1 MFIYFNKSKIHYI
14 LYELEEYIK
23 LESSQIKNNISNY
36 FYLDLLIEEDT
47 GLINYKYSF
56 DLIDNIYKYLN
67 KEIEIKN
74 KEKNIFN
81 KLVTSKLL
89 IVLIKNFRD
98 FSEQCE
104 EEEENKKLE
113 EIEAKALE
121 IFENCK
127 KELKD
132 LTNIE
137 RIEGIIDDIYA
148 DIINEIIKK
157 EIIIK
162 DYSSAITI
170 FEQMDLKNIRINKN
184 MYDKLI
190 NELNKEEI
198 KRKYTIS
205 KAIDLSKEETIN
217 FYYILFKYILKSKNY
232 LYQMPLISNSRKGII
247 KMIKEMPND
256 FLNILDNINNNTK
269 LKYILDFIVDSK
281 FYEKKYG

>member
-1 MFIYFNKSKIHYI
+1 M
-14 LYELEEYIK
+14 
-23 LESSQIKNNISNY
+23 
-36 FYLDLLIEEDT
+36 
-47 GLINYKYSF
+47 
-56 DLIDNIYKYLN
+56 
-67 KEIEIKN
+67 
-74 KEKNIFN
+74 
-81 KLVTSKLL
+81 
-89 IVLIKNFRD
+89 
-98 FSEQCE
+98 
-104 EEEENKKLE
+104 E

-132 LTNIE
+132 LKNIE
-137 RIEGIIDDIYA
+137 IIEGKIDDIYA
-148 DIINEIIKK
+148 DVINEIIKK

-162 DYSSAITI
+162 DYSAAIKI

-256 FLNILDNINNNTK
+256 FLNILDNINNKTK
-269 LKYILDFIVDSK
+269 
-281 FYEKKYG
+281 